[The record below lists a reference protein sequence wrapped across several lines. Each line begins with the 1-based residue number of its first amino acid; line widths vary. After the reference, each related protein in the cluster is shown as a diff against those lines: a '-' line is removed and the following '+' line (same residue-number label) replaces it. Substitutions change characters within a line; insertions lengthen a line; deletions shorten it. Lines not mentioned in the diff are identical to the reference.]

1 MVSQAFNSGSPLGS
15 GSVAPLASGEAP
27 SATPPAV
34 TTSQVSGPLHD
45 AIAASPDPEAGPEPA
60 SAQGPVPLD
69 SAAAWRRL
77 QDLDRQISAVVLD
90 RQHPISGLLPASTA
104 STVHG
109 NYGDAWVRDCVY
121 SIQCVWGLSLAYR
134 RQRGA
139 CRRAHELEQRVLQ
152 LMRGL
157 LSAMLRQAAKVERF
171 KTTLHRLDAIHAK
184 FETASG
190 EPVVPD
196 DGWGH
201 LQLDATALFLLQLAQ
216 LTRAGLVVVQ
226 TSHERDFIQNLV
238 YYVARAYRVADYGI
252 WERGDKGNHGLPE
265 RNASSIGLVKAAL
278 EALEGLDLYGPH
290 GDGSCCLTIPHD
302 AIVRLRRALRSLLP
316 RESASKEADSACLA
330 VIGYPAWAVEDRR
343 LVERTLTRIR
353 RDLGGRYGYKRFR
366 RDGHQCVNED
376 VTRLHYE
383 REELAEFEHI
393 ECEWP
398 LFLAYELVTACCEE
412 RWPEARHWRQ
422 RLADVSLRVDGV
434 PLLPELYWVP
444 AESIAAE
451 RRQPGS
457 QERQPNENVP
467 LLWTQSL
474 TWLGDLLLE
483 GLITPEDL
491 DPSGRRL
498 SAPLG
503 ATEVLVAFAPADCS
517 VAAALRQAGLPAADP
532 TAALA
537 AGNGDTAG
545 IDLASLRTLPDDD
558 PPLRLASSR
567 ELAQRMAAVGANS
580 RLGLSGHPP
589 VRMETMATARLYRH
603 GRERIAFLPA
613 VLEEDT
619 FYLADDP
626 HQLVD
631 AVAGELRLL
640 QRHWRGAGLPVLLIP
655 VPTGPFRRDPDSFL
669 TLGQQLLSGS
679 LEGVPVQLAGPE
691 DLLSQACWVELPPQA
706 VAACDLRPRSQT
718 LLPPV
723 TSSAPLTAREEQE
736 LDETSAAA
744 LEQRLWLSASLQE
757 QAEVLELLVRR
768 LGSRATLRP
777 PGAEAPVRLISL
789 LEEVYRRALEQADW
803 NVVRRVAGAMGL
815 VHPQLEDALTDLLVR
830 QKQVVVGRNY
840 TGDSLISQ
848 PQGSRRIA
856 AMIRRFSGEDGRE
869 WMLQQELLLAVD
881 GLARLE
887 PALLSGTLTL
897 QLGQLLLLLTGELAA
912 AENLSPGDA
921 FEALCGLP
929 PHAIRRRL
937 RDVLADVDHA
947 RASLQRKEQLHLRGR
962 VRWEVPDPLEDLP
975 RGGDWLQHRLRLGA
989 LGMVPRDFY
998 PGIWDLLHHCRGLV
1012 IGDKLERRNR
1022 LESAPLLS
1030 EKTPGERNFA
1040 SLVEHLLSKIEAPEF
1055 RRLCIET
1062 LVTLIAFVDANP
1074 QVRFDDDLVLDVVI
1088 GHAVRVG
1095 WQLRH
1100 PEQEPASYPAHKAE
1114 AWDAYYRASPAQ
1126 CRRWQLEA
1134 LKQLAEAPTA

>member
-1 MVSQAFNSGSPLGS
+1 MVSQASPTSSSSGPFRASP
-15 GSVAPLASGEAP
+15 
-27 SATPPAV
+27 PPAGGGRGG
-34 TTSQVSGPLHD
+34 GPG
-45 AIAASPDPEAGPEPA
+45 APPEPRDA
-60 SAQGPVPLD
+60 
-69 SAAAWRRL
+69 AAAWRRL
-77 QDLDRQISAVVLD
+77 QDLDRQISAVVLA
-90 RQHPISGLLPASTA
+90 RQHPLSGLLPASTA
-104 STVHG
+104 NTVHG

-121 SIQCVWGLSLAYR
+121 SIQCVWGLALAYR
-134 RQRGA
+134 RLRGP
-139 CRRAHELEQRVLQ
+139 CRRAFELEQRVLQ

-157 LSAMLRQAAKVERF
+157 LSAMLRQAVKVERF
-171 KTTLHRLDAIHAK
+171 KTSLHRLDAIHAK
-184 FETASG
+184 FDTASG

-216 LTRAGLVVVQ
+216 LTRSGLVIVQ

-330 VIGYPAWAVEDRR
+330 VIGYPAWAVEDPR
-343 LVERTLTRIR
+343 LVARTRDTIR
-353 RDLGGRYGYKRFR
+353 RELGGRYGYKRFR

-412 RWPEARHWRQ
+412 RWQEARHWRQ
-422 RLADVSLRVDGV
+422 RLSEVSLTVEGV
-434 PLLPELYWVP
+434 PLLPELYRVP
-444 AESIAAE
+444 AEALVAE
-451 RRQPGS
+451 RLQPGS
-457 QERQPNENVP
+457 QARVANENVP

-491 DPSGRRL
+491 DPSGRRHGL
-498 SAPLG
+498 PLG
-503 ATEVLVAFAPADCS
+503 SPEVLVALAPADS
-517 VAAALRQAGLPAADP
+517 GVARALRQAGLAAEDPVLALAGAGSDRDGHSEAQADP
-532 TAALA
+532 QGVPLEALTA
-537 AGNGDTAG
+537 
-545 IDLASLRTLPDDD
+545 LPEGD

-567 ELAQRMAAVGANS
+567 ELAVRMAAVGANP
-580 RLGLSGHPP
+580 RIGLSGHPP

-603 GRERIAFLPA
+603 GGEQIAFLPA
-613 VLEEDT
+613 VLEDNT

-626 HQLVD
+626 HLLAD
-631 AVAGELRLL
+631 AVASEVRLL
-640 QRHWRGAGLPVLLIP
+640 QRHWRGPGLPVLLVP
-655 VPTGPFRRDPDSFL
+655 VPAGPFHRDPDAFL
-669 TLGQQLLSGS
+669 ALAQQLASGA
-679 LEGVPVQLAGPE
+679 LEGVPVQLADHGE
-691 DLLSQACWVELPPQA
+691 LVRQASWVELPPQA
-706 VAACDLRPRSQT
+706 VAACDLRPRTHT
-718 LLPPV
+718 LLPPS
-723 TSSAPLTAREEQE
+723 TSRTPLTARQEQE
-736 LDETSAAA
+736 LDENSVAD
-744 LEQRLWLSASLQE
+744 LVERLWRSASLQE
-757 QAEVLELLVRR
+757 QAEVLELLARR
-768 LGSRATLRP
+768 LGPQGLLSGPQGRP
-777 PGAEAPVRLISL
+777 PVVVMAL
-789 LEEVYRRALEQADW
+789 LEEVYRRGLEQADW
-803 NVVRRVAGAMGL
+803 NVVRRAAGAMGL

-840 TGDSLISQ
+840 TNESLISQ
-848 PQGSRRIA
+848 PQGSKRIA

-881 GLARLE
+881 GLVRLE
-887 PALLSGTLTL
+887 PDLLSGTLTL

-912 AENLSPGDA
+912 EENLSPSDA
-921 FEALCGLP
+921 FEALCSQP

-937 RDVLADVDHA
+937 RAVLADVDHA

-962 VRWEVPDPLEDLP
+962 VRWSVPDPLDALP
-975 RGGDWLQHRLRLGA
+975 GGECWLQHRMRLGA
-989 LGMVPRDFY
+989 LGRVPRDFY
-998 PGIWDLLHHCRGLV
+998 PGIWDLLHHCHGVV

-1040 SLVEHLLSKIEAPEF
+1040 SLVEQLLGKIEAPEY
-1055 RRLCIET
+1055 RQLCTESLLT
-1062 LVTLIAFVDANP
+1062 LMAFVAANP
-1074 QVRFDDDLVLDVVI
+1074 QVQFDDDLALDVVI

-1095 WQLRH
+1095 WQESH
-1100 PEQEPASYPAHKAE
+1100 PGVPASEYGLHKAE
-1114 AWDAYYRASPAQ
+1114 AWDLFYRSSAAA
-1126 CRRWQLEA
+1126 CRRWQLRA
-1134 LKQLAEAPTA
+1134 LQQLTEPVAVG